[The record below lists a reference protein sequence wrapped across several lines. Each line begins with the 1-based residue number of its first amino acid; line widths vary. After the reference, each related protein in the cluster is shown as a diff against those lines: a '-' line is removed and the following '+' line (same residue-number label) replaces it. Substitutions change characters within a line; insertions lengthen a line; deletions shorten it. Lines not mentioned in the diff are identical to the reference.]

1 MRAGGVGLRLQ
12 VLAAATMLLLMG
24 GQQALAQATGSCML
38 SPAKL
43 SEGAIKAFKDKPAEL
58 LAVHTGGGPAMSQY
72 VRRLAGSDVSTV
84 PQLIGLTKD
93 ANLAQVVAIGVGLA
107 GASAVCKL
115 ANSDLAQD
123 IADQVNKAGIPALI
137 SAFAVGMSSL
147 DVAQLGT
154 FVAPT
159 AVAEITSS
167 RVSEGGAAET
177 RKAGPGDP
185 AANDGPRLLGL
196 LFSSAGVSKTV
207 NGSVSPTK

>member
-1 MRAGGVGLRLQ
+1 
-12 VLAAATMLLLMG
+12 
-24 GQQALAQATGSCML
+24 
-38 SPAKL
+38 
-43 SEGAIKAFKDKPAEL
+43 
-58 LAVHTGGGPAMSQY
+58 MSQY
-72 VRRLAGSDVSTV
+72 IRRLAGSDVSTV

-115 ANSDLAQD
+115 VKSDLAQD

-137 SAFAVGMSSL
+137 SAFAVGTSTL
-147 DVAQLGT
+147 DAAQLGT

-159 AVAEITSS
+159 EVAEITNS
-167 RVSEGGAAET
+167 RVSEGGGAQPG
-177 RKAGPGDP
+177 KVGPGGNP
-185 AANDGPRLLGL
+185 AESDGPRLSGL